1 MTRGVFFI
9 DLDGTLVGR
18 DGVNERV
25 WEPLDELRRAGWRL
39 SVCTGRPGRGAALE
53 VARRLEPEG
62 LHVFESG
69 AVVLDTDG
77 RVRAATTLSAELVAA
92 VAAFGT
98 RHDVTVEAYTED
110 GRFLVADRADPL
122 VIAHEALLEIE
133 AEVGPWPPSAPVVRM
148 LWNLPTPR
156 WEALR
161 ETAGLLTARLSA
173 HEGRSPRMPGVS
185 FISLTAAGVSKATG
199 VRAVL
204 EAYGLTPERAAMA
217 GDNHNDL
224 EALRLVRWRYVPTD
238 GAAEAR
244 ALADMLIAPPEE
256 GGVGEAARW
265 LCSER

>member
-1 MTRGVFFI
+1 MIRGAFFI

-18 DGVNERV
+18 DGVHAGV
-25 WEPLDELRRAGWRL
+25 WEPLGELRRAGWRL

-53 VARRLEPEG
+53 VARRLDPEG

-77 RVRAATTLSAELVAA
+77 RVRAATTLSAELVEA
-92 VAAFGT
+92 VADFGAA
-98 RHDVTVEAYTED
+98 HGVTVEAYTED
-110 GRFLVADRADPL
+110 GRFLVADRDDPL
-122 VIAHEALLEIE
+122 VRAHEVLLEIE
-133 AEVGPWPPSAPVVRM
+133 AEASAWPPRAPLVRM
-148 LWNLPTPR
+148 QWNMPTPR

-161 ETAGLLTARLSA
+161 ESAGPLTARLSA

-185 FISLTAAGVSKATG
+185 FISLTAAGVSKASG

-204 EAYGLTPERAAMA
+204 EAYGLTPEQAAMA

-224 EALRLVRWRYVPTD
+224 EALRLVRWRCVPSD

-244 ALADMLIAPPEE
+244 ALADVIIAPPEE

-265 LCSER
+265 LRPER

>member
-18 DGVNERV
+18 DGVNEQV
-25 WEPLDELRRAGWRL
+25 WEPLHDLRRDGWRL

-53 VARRLEPEG
+53 VARRLDPDG

-77 RVRAATTLSAELVAA
+77 RVRAAATLTTELVSA
-92 VAAFGT
+92 VAAFGAD
-98 RHDVTVEAYTED
+98 HEVTVEAYTED

-122 VIAHEALLEIE
+122 VVAHEALLEIGAEE
-133 AEVGPWPPSAPVVRM
+133 AAWPPSAPLVRM

-161 ETAGLLTARLSA
+161 EVAGPLTARLSA

-185 FISLTAAGVSKATG
+185 FISLTAPGVSKATG

-204 EAYGLTPERAAMA
+204 DAYGLTPEQAAMA

-224 EALRLVRWRYVPTD
+224 EALRLARWRYVPSD

-244 ALADMLIAPPEE
+244 GLADVLIPPPEE
-256 GGVGEAARW
+256 GGVGEAARR
-265 LCSER
+265 LRSER